1 MPFVRGQRKPVSPCV
16 GDAQA
21 QQLREGVAMMDEYD
35 NPAEYPQ
42 DRSMRCEDCSHYEC
56 CCADGFIG
64 GCRPEFNETE
74 EEE

>member
-1 MPFVRGQRKPVSPCV
+1 V
-16 GDAQA
+16 GEAQA

-35 NPAEYPQ
+35 NPAEFP
-42 DRSMRCEDCSHYEC
+42 REEARRCEDCSHYEC
-56 CCADGFIG
+56 CSADGFIG

>member
-1 MPFVRGQRKPVSPCV
+1 
-16 GDAQA
+16 
-21 QQLREGVAMMDEYD
+21 MMDEYD

-42 DRSMRCEDCSHYEC
+42 DSRARCEDCSHYEC